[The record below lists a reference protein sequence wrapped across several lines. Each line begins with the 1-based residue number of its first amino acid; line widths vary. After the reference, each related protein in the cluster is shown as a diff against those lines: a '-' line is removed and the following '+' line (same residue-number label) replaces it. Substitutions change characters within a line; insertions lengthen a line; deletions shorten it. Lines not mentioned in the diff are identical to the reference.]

1 MGFDELLFQL
11 ENAKS
16 IAAKTR
22 LVREFAH
29 ANTSPVIEDNRVTF
43 FYISED
49 AQTVALEG
57 DWTHGK
63 PTAPMEYLPDTPY
76 GIGLNDFRARRAWS
90 TASSST
96 GVRASIHATH
106 ALRRWGT
113 DSIPKSSCPI
123 TTHRV
128 N

>member
-1 MGFDELLFQL
+1 MGFDEPLFQL

-22 LVREFAH
+22 LGRKFAH
-29 ANTSPVIEDNRVTF
+29 ATTSPLIEDNRVTF

-57 DWTHGK
+57 DWTHWK
-63 PTAPMEYLPDTPY
+63 PTAPMEHLPDTPY
-76 GIGLNDFRARRAWS
+76 GIGSNDFHARRAWS

-96 GVRASIHATH
+96 GVPASICATH
-106 ALRRWGT
+106 APRRWGT
-113 DSIPKSSCPI
+113 DPIPKSSCPI
-123 TTHRV
+123 TAHRV